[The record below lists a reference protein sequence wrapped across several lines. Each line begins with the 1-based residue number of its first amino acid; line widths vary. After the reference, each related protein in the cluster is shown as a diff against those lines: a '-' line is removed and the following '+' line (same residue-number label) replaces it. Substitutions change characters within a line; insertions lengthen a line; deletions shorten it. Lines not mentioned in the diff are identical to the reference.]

1 MRKPKRARAL
11 LAAGLAIALAGA
23 YAAAARAAVAEVE
36 PNGTLATAQAIT
48 PANTVLTA
56 AFPPPGGGALVTG
69 SISPGDVDYF
79 AFDLAA
85 GQLVSLAVVTADEGA
100 LSDPSLALFDPSGA
114 LAATDDD
121 SGPGFLPALRLRVAQ
136 AGTWRVA
143 VSGFGDA
150 AFNGSGHTE
159 HFDYRLIVA
168 ASPPSSIEANPDTNA
183 SFANADP
190 LPAGGGSFDS
200 LAPGGVAVVTGM
212 IAPGDVD
219 YWQVPV
225 GAGRT
230 LSAALYD
237 DDGGAL
243 ADPVLRV
250 LSGPSTVLRDDDDGG
265 PGFLPAVAS
274 LPAPAA
280 SSALTLAVSGFGD
293 SNFTG
298 SSHDESVTYQLV
310 VALGPSAGLACDVN
324 GDKFVDSSDVDA
336 IFAARGQ
343 PASGP
348 GDLRDADGDGMI
360 TVLDARACT
369 LQCGNP
375 SCAPRPVGASCG
387 LVGPEA
393 LAPLLWF
400 GLRRRRRAQRA
411 RTASSRLE
419 ENHR

>member
-1 MRKPKRARAL
+1 MRQPKRARAL

-23 YAAAARAAVAEVE
+23 YAAAASAAVAEVE
-36 PNGTLATAQAIT
+36 PNGALATAQAIT
-48 PANTVLTA
+48 PANTVITA
-56 AFPPPGGGALVTG
+56 AFPPPGGGVLVTG

-85 GQLVSLAVVTADEGA
+85 DQLVSLAVVTADEGA

-136 AGTWRVA
+136 AGTWKVA

-150 AFNGSGHTE
+150 TFNGSSHTE
-159 HFDYRLIVA
+159 HFDYRLIIA
-168 ASPPSSIEANPDTNA
+168 ASPPSTLEANPDTNG

-190 LPAGGGSFDS
+190 LPPGSGSFDA
-200 LAPGGVAVVTGM
+200 LVPGGVAVVTGV

-225 GAGRT
+225 SAGRT

-250 LSGPSTVLRDDDDGG
+250 LSGSSTALRDDDDGG
-265 PGFLPAVAS
+265 PGFLSAVAS

-280 SSALTLAVSGFGD
+280 SSALTLAVGGFGD
-293 SNFTG
+293 ANFNG
-298 SSHDESVTYQLV
+298 SSHDESFAYQLV
-310 VALGPSAGLACDVN
+310 VALGPAAGLACDIN
-324 GDKFVDSSDVDA
+324 GDKYVDRTDIDA

-348 GDLRDADGDGMI
+348 GDPRDADGDGVI

-369 LQCGNP
+369 LECSNP

-387 LVGPEA
+387 LMGPEA

-400 GLRRRRRAQRA
+400 ALRRRQRSKQARA
-411 RTASSRLE
+411 ASFRLE